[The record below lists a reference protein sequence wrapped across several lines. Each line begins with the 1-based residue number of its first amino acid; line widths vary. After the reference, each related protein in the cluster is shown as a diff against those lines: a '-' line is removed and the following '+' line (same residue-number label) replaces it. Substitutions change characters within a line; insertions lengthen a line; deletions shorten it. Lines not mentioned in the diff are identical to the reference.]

1 MEGLIIKGIGG
12 FYYVKTEE
20 GLIEAKGRG
29 IFKKDGTTLCV
40 GDLVEVD
47 IISPEDK
54 KGVINRIMPRKN
66 CFIRP
71 PIANIDVFAVVFAA
85 KVPAPNFP
93 VIDRFLVNAERHN
106 VDPVICINK
115 MDLVSS
121 KELEELKAVYDGA
134 YKVIQMSTKTGEGVE
149 DLLTLIKDKKT
160 ALAGPSV
167 VGKSSILNML
177 HPEANM
183 ETGDVSRKT
192 MRGKHTT
199 RHVEIF
205 EIEQGGMIFDTPGF
219 TSFEIGDMEPSE
231 LKHFYPEFERLD
243 GRCRYD
249 DCNHL
254 KEPDCA
260 IKAAVKSGKIN
271 HRRYQ
276 SYVYNMEELKSRS
289 RY

>member
-85 KVPAPNFP
+85 KAPAPNCP

-121 KELEELKAVYDGA
+121 KVMEELKAVYDGA

-160 ALAGPSV
+160 ALAGPSG

-260 IKAAVKSGKIN
+260 VKAAVKSGKIN

>member
-20 GLIEAKGRG
+20 GLIEARGRG

-85 KVPAPNFP
+85 KAPAPNFP

-134 YKVIQMSTKTGEGVE
+134 YKVIQMITKTGEGVE

-160 ALAGPSV
+160 ALAGPSG

>member
-85 KVPAPNFP
+85 KAPAPNFH

-121 KELEELKAVYDGA
+121 KELEELMAVYDGA

-160 ALAGPSV
+160 ALAGPSG

-260 IKAAVKSGKIN
+260 VKAAVKSGKIN

>member
-85 KVPAPNFP
+85 KAPAPNFP

-160 ALAGPSV
+160 ALAGPSG

-260 IKAAVKSGKIN
+260 VKAAVKSGKIS

>member
-85 KVPAPNFP
+85 KAPAPNFP

-121 KELEELKAVYDGA
+121 KELEELKAVYDVA

-160 ALAGPSV
+160 ALAGPSG

-260 IKAAVKSGKIN
+260 VKAAVKSGKIN

>member
-20 GLIEAKGRG
+20 GLIEARGRG

-93 VIDRFLVNAERHN
+93 VIDRFLVNAERHT

-160 ALAGPSV
+160 ALAGPSG

-260 IKAAVKSGKIN
+260 VKAAVKSGKIN

>member
-85 KVPAPNFP
+85 KAPAPNFP

-121 KELEELKAVYDGA
+121 KELEELKAVYEGA

-160 ALAGPSV
+160 ALAGPSG

-192 MRGKHTT
+192 MRGRHTT

-219 TSFEIGDMEPSE
+219 TSFEIGGMEPSE

-260 IKAAVKSGKIN
+260 VKAAVKSGKIN

>member
-85 KVPAPNFP
+85 KAPAPNFP
-93 VIDRFLVNAERHN
+93 VIDRFLVNAELHN

-160 ALAGPSV
+160 ALAGPSG

-260 IKAAVKSGKIN
+260 VKAAVKSGKIN

>member
-85 KVPAPNFP
+85 KAPAPNFP

-160 ALAGPSV
+160 ALAGPSG

-192 MRGKHTT
+192 MRGRHTT

-219 TSFEIGDMEPSE
+219 TSFEISDMEPSE

-260 IKAAVKSGKIN
+260 VKAAVKSGKIN

>member
-85 KVPAPNFP
+85 KAPAPNFP

-149 DLLTLIKDKKT
+149 DLLTLIKDKIT
-160 ALAGPSV
+160 ALAGPSG

-260 IKAAVKSGKIN
+260 VKAAVKSGKIN